1 MRRRA
6 AAYCR
11 VSTESA
17 EQLASLKEQEGF
29 FADYAKGAGLTLVH
43 IYADSGTSG
52 TRLANRSAFAQMMAD
67 ARRGAFDLL
76 LVKDISRMA
85 RNVLDFLQTV
95 RTLKKLGIECRFVTA
110 NCSAGEGELFLTIL
124 AAVAQEE
131 SANLSKRVKFTKD
144 YHARLGRVPSRV
156 YGYRREKGDLFRL
169 TIDEAESEVV
179 RRIYDY
185 AAAGWGSRRIAC
197 LLQAEGHLTRTG
209 RLFGESSVRKIL
221 DNPLYAGILRTHQ
234 TEVTDYLTGE
244 RCRIPIAQQ
253 YTFLR
258 PELAI
263 VSKKLWQEVAD
274 KRRNRQ
280 KTERVSGGNVLVCSA
295 CHKPFRRRQVA
306 TDTVWSCATRSRLGV
321 DACLNQTRIRDSV
334 LAETLYAWLDAYVTP
349 SRWQT
354 AKEMAEMRADDGM
367 SRRQRRELRKKQE
380 VLYLSG
386 AIGEAEYRRRILLLS
401 MAAGK
406 AGEDASGTG
415 RERVLRRMVSTEVR
429 RLWIERA
436 EVGCDGRVVIFLLPP
451 MRKQSMLP
459 DWETP

>member
-6 AAYCR
+6 VAYCR

-17 EQLASLKEQEGF
+17 EQLASLREQEAF
-29 FADYAKGAGLTLVH
+29 FVDYAKGAGLTLVRV
-43 IYADSGTSG
+43 YADSGKSG
-52 TRLANRSAFAQMMAD
+52 TRLASRRAFAKMMAD
-67 ARRGAFDLL
+67 AKAGAFDLL

-169 TIDEAESEVV
+169 TIDEAESAVV
-179 RRIYDY
+179 RRIYGY

-197 LLQAEGHLTRTG
+197 LLRAEGHLTRTG
-209 RLFGESSVRKIL
+209 RLFGESSVRQIL
-221 DNPLYAGILRTHQ
+221 GNPLYAGILRTHQ
-234 TEVTDYLTGE
+234 TEVCDYLTGE
-244 RCRIPIAQQ
+244 RCRIPVAEQ

-263 VSKKLWQEVAD
+263 VSKELWQAVSD
-274 KRRNRQ
+274 KRRGRQ
-280 KTERVSGGNVLVCSA
+280 AAELTAGGKVLVCGA
-295 CHKPFRRRQVA
+295 CHKPFRRRQVG
-306 TDTVWSCATRSRLGV
+306 TDTVWSCATRSRLGR
-321 DACLNQTRIRDSV
+321 DACPNQTRIRDSV
-334 LAETLYAWLDAYVTP
+334 LSETLYAWLDAYVTQA
-349 SRWQT
+349 RWQE
-354 AKEMAEMRADDGM
+354 AKEMAQTRAEEGE
-367 SRRQRRELRKKQE
+367 RRKRKRELQKKQE

-386 AIGEAEYRRRILLLS
+386 AIDEAEYRRRILLLGVS
-401 MAAGK
+401 ESVAGD
-406 AGEDASGTG
+406 AGGAD
-415 RERVLRRMVSTEVR
+415 RELVLRRMVSEQAR

-436 EVGCDGRVVIFLLPP
+436 EVGCDGKVAVSLLPP

-459 DWETP
+459 DWETR